1 MTNYSADEEERKRDR
16 ENQRKRKKF
25 MTNYH
30 SDSVK
35 IGESTKH
42 SYNVIIDDE
51 QFLQLAKKAAKN
63 DVTFNQMVNLTLIKN
78 LKDNECIHC
87 DDDYQY
93 ENPPQ
98 LLNEG

>member
-1 MTNYSADEEERKRDR
+1 MTNYSADEEERQRDR

-51 QFLQLAKKAAKN
+51 QFLQLAKEAAKN
-63 DVTFNQMVNLTLIKN
+63 DVTFNQMVNLTLLKN
-78 LKDNECIHC
+78 LKD
-87 DDDYQY
+87 DDDYQF

>member
-1 MTNYSADEEERKRDR
+1 MTNYSADEEERQRDR

-63 DVTFNQMVNLTLIKN
+63 DVTFNQMVNLTLLKN
-78 LKDNECIHC
+78 LKD
-87 DDDYQY
+87 DDDYQL

>member
-16 ENQRKRKKF
+16 ENQRKKR

-30 SDSVK
+30 GDSVK

-78 LKDNECIHC
+78 LKD
-87 DDDYQY
+87 DDDYQF